1 MIILCDIM
9 EHMKLL
15 YDSKIGGAKR
25 KVTVECERC
34 GKQYELGRET
44 YLWHQKNNKP
54 CKYCQHKIH
63 GESMKRTQE
72 YNTWTCMR
80 DRCRNKSYL
89 NYAHYGGKGIKVCDR
104 WNANDGSGFANFLE
118 DMGRKPSPKHT
129 LDRIDP
135 DGDYSPE
142 NCRWATPKEQAMNK
156 KSTTIIEWNGEKD
169 SITGWAKRLD
179 MVVPVVKRNYEMGL
193 PLDTRCRPRANR
205 KINGRT
211 VHEWAEYL
219 DVKYAALARFLR
231 THDWDTDAAIAYY
244 TSPTR
249 RKYPWVNR
257 PSEKVRSL

>member
-1 MIILCDIM
+1 MKYMYRIIED
-9 EHMKLL
+9 KLKKG
-15 YDSKIGGAKR
+15 SR
-25 KVTVECERC
+25 RRVTVVCTRC
-34 GKQYELGRET
+34 GQKYERNYDTVIAHNKYDRGCISCGNET
-44 YLWHQKNNKP
+44 
-54 CKYCQHKIH
+54 H
-63 GESMKRTQE
+63 GECGSKNGKTRE
-72 YNTWTCMR
+72 YVTWR
-80 DRCRNKSYL
+80 DMLARCEQPSSRNYKW
-89 NYAHYGGKGIKVCDR
+89 YGEKGIKVCKR
-104 WNANDGSGFANFLE
+104 WHDYRAFLK
-118 DMGRKPSPKHT
+118 DMGRKPTPKHT

-135 DGDYSPE
+135 DGDYCPE

-179 MVVPVVKRNYEMGL
+179 MVVPVIKRNYEMGL

-249 RKYPWVNR
+249 RKYPWTNR